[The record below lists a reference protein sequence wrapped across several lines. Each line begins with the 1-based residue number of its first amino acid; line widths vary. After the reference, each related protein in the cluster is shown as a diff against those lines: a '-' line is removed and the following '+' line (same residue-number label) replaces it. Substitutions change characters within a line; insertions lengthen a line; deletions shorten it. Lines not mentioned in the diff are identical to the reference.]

1 MSAEDTKTR
10 SLSGWTRQIE
20 PRWGI
25 ALLVAVHLGITFL
38 QSWPLPQQLDHWFGR
53 SPYGVWDILVSASG
67 AILLAQLSLIA
78 AYVALG
84 SGRWWGRTIRGALLL
99 LWLELAHMAGTRWLD
114 SGRDSLGFE
123 ESIGT
128 TAWNFAFLL
137 LPLLLYRLF
146 ARRQIVLPGTAP
158 AVRMQFRILHLL
170 LVTTEAAALLAAIR
184 AFVAEN
190 DQWRDELWRALRDY
204 PFEFAS
210 YDLIAL
216 ALLAAIPAVL
226 VTLRWRSLWRAA
238 TVLLIWELLLSVGFV
253 GYRALFPDL
262 DPQFP
267 LPSSHETSWML
278 GLSWLSVAA
287 FCLAVAYTVW
297 LTLAIVRRLG
307 YDFLPVRRGG
317 RQSSEATSAA

>member
-1 MSAEDTKTR
+1 MTLDSTPTPWFTRLSA
-10 SLSGWTRQIE
+10 LG
-20 PRWGI
+20 PRAGLM
-25 ALLVAVHLGITFL
+25 ALVAVHLTLTFL
-38 QSWPLPQQLDHWFGR
+38 QSWPLPQQLDRWFGP
-53 SPYGVWDILVSASG
+53 SPYSVWDILVSASG

-78 AYVALG
+78 AYMALG
-84 SGRWWGRTIRGALLL
+84 GGRWWGRIIRGALLL

-114 SGRDSLGFE
+114 SGRDALGFE
-123 ESIGT
+123 ESIGAT
-128 TAWNFAFLL
+128 VWNFAFLL
-137 LPLLLYRLF
+137 LPLVLYRIF
-146 ARRQIVLPGTAP
+146 ARRRLALPGIP
-158 AVRMQFRILHLL
+158 PKQRIQFRILHLL
-170 LVTTEAAALLAAIR
+170 VVTTEAAALLAAIR

-226 VTLRWRSLWRAA
+226 VTLRWRSLWYAT
-238 TVLLIWELLLSVGFV
+238 TVLLIWELVLSVGFV
-253 GYRALFPDL
+253 VYRALFPDL

-267 LPSSHETSWML
+267 LADSRETAWLWVLTWL
-278 GLSWLSVAA
+278 GVAA
-287 FCLAVAYTVW
+287 FCLAAAFTVW
-297 LTLAIVRRLG
+297 LTLAIVRWLG